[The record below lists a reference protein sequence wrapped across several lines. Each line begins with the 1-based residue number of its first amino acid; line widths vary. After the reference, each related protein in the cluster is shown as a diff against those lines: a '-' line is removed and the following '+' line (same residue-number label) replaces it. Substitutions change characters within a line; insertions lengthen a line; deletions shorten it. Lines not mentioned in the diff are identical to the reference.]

1 MTSLKNFRWIENKKL
16 FLILFVV
23 IFVLKFPIM
32 NTPHHWDSISRDLP
46 ISMWI
51 KNNNLNPF
59 PRIENYNGHPVLFYE
74 ILALSFLFFGESLL
88 VSHLVVLIFSFLSVY
103 FTYLLGEY
111 LYGQKVGI
119 IAALLLLFSPLF
131 FAQSGIVQIEI
142 VFTALSIITIYF
154 AIKSELVWYI
164 ISGNLLVL
172 TKEPAILI
180 IISILI
186 YKFMK
191 NSKKLLIYSIPL
203 FIFALW
209 MITNKFVFGWF
220 LYPQSVSYFNF
231 STSLL
236 LTFFERFKEIFVWDY
251 KWILTL
257 IISISI
263 LKFYVS
269 GKKIK
274 IKSLLKTE
282 NFVFLLIVLFI
293 NILNSLI
300 GKFFLIRYILV
311 LYPIFFIAGSN
322 ALNYVLKK
330 NTIIIFVTL
339 FLIGLFINRW
349 EGNRTNSCGC
359 ELESNLEYLDLIET
373 HKNSTLYIETNF
385 PNSTVLTTWP
395 QSRELTLPF
404 LGYIKSPVYV
414 KTVSEEL
421 ITCTRISYFNGSLN
435 GVNLIC
441 YSPQAH
447 QPEKLLEIIKNLN
460 LTLIKRFEKN
470 GKYTEIYA
478 LNGLLLI

>member
-1 MTSLKNFRWIENKKL
+1 
-16 FLILFVV
+16 
-23 IFVLKFPIM
+23 
-32 NTPHHWDSISRDLP
+32 
-46 ISMWI
+46 
-51 KNNNLNPF
+51 
-59 PRIENYNGHPVLFYE
+59 
-74 ILALSFLFFGESLL
+74 
-88 VSHLVVLIFSFLSVY
+88 
-103 FTYLLGEY
+103 
-111 LYGQKVGI
+111 
-119 IAALLLLFSPLF
+119 
-131 FAQSGIVQIEI
+131 
-142 VFTALSIITIYF
+142 
-154 AIKSELVWYI
+154 
-164 ISGNLLVL
+164 
-172 TKEPAILI
+172 
-180 IISILI
+180 
-186 YKFMK
+186 
-191 NSKKLLIYSIPL
+191 
-203 FIFALW
+203 
-209 MITNKFVFGWF
+209 
-220 LYPQSVSYFNF
+220 
-231 STSLL
+231 